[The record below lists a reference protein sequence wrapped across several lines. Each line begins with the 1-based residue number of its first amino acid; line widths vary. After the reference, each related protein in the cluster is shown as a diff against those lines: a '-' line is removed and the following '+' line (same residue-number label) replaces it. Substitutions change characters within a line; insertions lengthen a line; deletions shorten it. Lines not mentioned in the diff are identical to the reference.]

1 MPFRALLPCATT
13 GLTLLLGLGAIEA
26 ARAGNADVALA
37 CVLLAVI
44 PDGLDGVLA
53 RRWGV
58 ASAFGRHLDAL
69 ADVVA
74 FGVAPGMA
82 FAVRHPEV
90 PEVVRLWVLATL
102 ALAGAWRLAR
112 FQAETAHTEF
122 SGLPITTAGPLFAAA
137 MAAPHSATDPSQAT
151 LGALLW
157 SAALGGL
164 MVSRVPHPRVTSGT
178 LGRVVPFVALLFIAL
193 LVMNR
198 PAAFIGAQLALMAYA
213 AWGLAR
219 AAGGA
224 LRPPPGP
231 PPARVPVT
239 VSVPMPVPRAAPA
252 VSESAPGVS
261 GAAAG

>member
-1 MPFRALLPCATT
+1 MALLMQFRALLPCATT
-13 GLTLLLGLGAIEA
+13 GLTLLLGLAGIEA
-26 ARAGNADVALA
+26 ARVGNADAALA

-90 PEVVRLWVLATL
+90 SEAVRLWVLAAV

-112 FQAETAHTEF
+112 FQAETSRTEF
-122 SGLPITTAGPLFAAA
+122 SGLPITTAGPLFAAT
-137 MAAPHSATDPSQAT
+137 MAAPHSVVEPSQAT

-157 SAALGGL
+157 SAALAGL
-164 MVSRVPHPRVTSGT
+164 MVSRVPHPRVTRGT
-178 LGRVVPFVALLFIAL
+178 LGKLLPLIALLFVVL
-193 LVMNR
+193 LVVNR
-198 PAAFIGAQLALMAYA
+198 PAAFVGAQLALTVYA
-213 AWGLAR
+213 GWGLLR
-219 AAGGA
+219 AAGAA

-231 PPARVPVT
+231 PHPRPATR
-239 VSVPMPVPRAAPA
+239 
-252 VSESAPGVS
+252 
-261 GAAAG
+261 GA